1 MYFWR
6 RIFLNMFLFLALA
19 GLLPSMFY
27 ISSIWIALGASVVLA
42 LFNML
47 IKPILSFLSF
57 PITLLTLGL
66 FGIVI
71 NAVMLELTSF
81 FMNTFISAHS
91 FTFSNF
97 GATMLVAILLS
108 FANSVIIGHFTDRI

>member
-19 GLLPSMFY
+19 GLLPTMFHVA
-27 ISSIWIALGASVVLA
+27 SIWVALGASVVLA

-47 IKPILSFLSF
+47 VKPILSLLSL

-71 NAVMLELTSF
+71 NGVMLELTAA
-81 FMNTFISAHS
+81 FINAWVPGC
-91 FTFSNF
+91 FTFSSF
-97 GATMLVAILLS
+97 GATLIVAILLS
-108 FANSVIIGHFTDRI
+108 FANNVIIGHFME